1 MFVYISSL
9 CWQLHN
15 KFPKMR
21 LMVFGRTRLVAASA
35 HSLKPL
41 KYCFTWFIINNFSF
55 SLHVESTKKNWHEL
69 IKSFWPPTKHLLSS
83 ALLLRTWRQSRQV
96 FRVVVVPKCV
106 CVCLRQREPVFR
118 LWAAYRFGEG
128 ELGGGRFWGLLCLLR
143 KLIWLILHQFNPP
156 V

>member
-106 CVCLRQREPVFR
+106 CVCVSDSESLSSDCEQLTGLGRGS
-118 LWAAYRFGEG
+118 W
-128 ELGGGRFWGLLCLLR
+128 GGGGFGGCCVCWENSSG
-143 KLIWLILHQFNPP
+143 
-156 V
+156 